1 MGQTVETLL
10 RKYLWAVDLAV
21 VALCATFLGMA
32 ASGAVESKLASL
44 PAPVRVA
51 PVKPAKPDSKPA
63 FNKDPTAML
72 KRNMFCSTCPPIF
85 EVAVPDDPT
94 TTVEETK
101 TLLPLA
107 LLAIMYA
114 PSDGIL
120 PSKWSIAVMRDTEA
134 KIMGAYS
141 VGGKIHGAKVTG
153 IFETRVYL
161 DNEGKAE
168 YIDLFELPPPPPQAA
183 AAAVAPDKN
192 DALAVDLANGIKK
205 LSEHKYELQRNTLES
220 VLGNMALLSRSA
232 RIVPEMKDGKAAGFR
247 LFAVRP
253 DGPFALI
260 GMQNGDIISSI
271 NGLEIT
277 SPEKA
282 LEVYAKLKSASH
294 LSLGMERNSQK
305 ITKEYNI
312 R

>member
-1 MGQTVETLL
+1 VGQTVETLL

-44 PAPVRVA
+44 PAPARIA
-51 PVKPAKPDSKPA
+51 PAKPAKPDSKPA

-85 EVAVPDDPT
+85 EVAAAADPT

-101 TLLPLA
+101 TALPLA

-114 PSDGIL
+114 PPPNGI
-120 PSKWSIAVMRDTEA
+120 KWSIAVMRDTEA
-134 KIMGAYS
+134 KIMGAYP
-141 VGGKIHGAKVTG
+141 VGGKIHGATVTG
-153 IFETRVYL
+153 ILETRVYL

-168 YIDLFELPPPPPQAA
+168 YIDLFEAPAPPPQAA
-183 AAAVAPDKN
+183 AAAAAPDKN
-192 DALAVDLANGIKK
+192 DAFAVDLAKGIKK
-205 LSEHKYELQRNTLES
+205 LGEHNYELQRGTLES

-253 DGPFALI
+253 DGPFAMI

-305 ITKEYNI
+305 VTKEYNI

>member
-1 MGQTVETLL
+1 VGQTVETLL
-10 RKYLWAVDLAV
+10 RKYLWAVDLVV
-21 VALCATFLGMA
+21 VALCATFLAMA
-32 ASGAVESKLASL
+32 ASGAVESKLASMPMPPRIA
-44 PAPVRVA
+44 PA
-51 PVKPAKPDSKPA
+51 KPAKPDSKPA

-85 EVAVPDDPT
+85 PDEVPVDTGFTA
-94 TTVEETK
+94 EQETK
-101 TLLPLA
+101 TALPLG

-114 PSDGIL
+114 PPPNGI
-120 PSKWSIAVMRDTEA
+120 KWSIAVMRDTEA
-134 KIMGAYS
+134 KIMGAYP
-141 VGGKIHGAKVTG
+141 VGGRIHGATVTG
-153 IFETRVYL
+153 ILETRVYL
-161 DNEGKAE
+161 DNAGKAE
-168 YIDLFELPPPPPQAA
+168 YIDLFEAPAPPPQPVAA
-183 AAAVAPDKN
+183 AAAPNKD
-192 DALAVDLANGIKK
+192 DALAVDLSKGIKK
-205 LSEHKYELQRNTLES
+205 LTENKYELQRSTLES

-253 DGPFALI
+253 DGPFAMI

-305 ITKEYNI
+305 VTKEYNI

>member
-1 MGQTVETLL
+1 VETLL
-10 RKYLWAVDLAV
+10 RKYLWIVDLAV

-32 ASGAVESKLASL
+32 GSGAVESKLASV
-44 PAPVRVA
+44 PPSVRRVVAKAPT
-51 PVKPAKPDSKPA
+51 PEAKPTFDK
-63 FNKDPTAML
+63 NPTAIL
-72 KRNMFCSTCPPIF
+72 KRNIFCASCPPLLDEDI
-85 EVAVPDDPT
+85 VPDAGPPP
-94 TTVEETK
+94 EQQTK
-101 TLLPLA
+101 TELPLA

-114 PSDGIL
+114 PPPNGIR
-120 PSKWSIAVMRDTEA
+120 WSIAVMRDTEYQT
-134 KIMGAYS
+134 IGAFP
-141 VGGKIHGAKVTG
+141 VGGKIHDATVTE
-153 IFETRVYL
+153 ILETRVYL

-168 YIDLFELPPPPPQAA
+168 YIDLFEAPAPPPPPPG
-183 AAAVAPDKN
+183 APPPAPRPNSN
-192 DALAVDLANGIKK
+192 DALAQDLAKGIKK
-205 LSEHKYELQRNTLES
+205 INDNRYELQRSTLES

-294 LSLGMERNSQK
+294 LSLGMERNGK
-305 ITKEYNI
+305 KVTKEYTI